1 MGIQSKKEDDETGE
15 ATFTAFPD
23 MMATYRFNIEAI
35 REDFPILHREV
46 NGYPLVYLDNA
57 ATSQTPQQVIDAIV
71 DYYQHYNA
79 NIHRGVHS
87 LSQEATDK
95 YEQAREKIRRHFNAA
110 KSQEILFTSG
120 TTHSINLVAHGFG
133 TILAQGDEILVSAM
147 EHHSNIVPWQMLCER
162 TGAILKVIPMN
173 QEGEL
178 IMEAY
183 KRLLSERTRLVFCNH
198 VSNAL
203 GTINP
208 IREII
213 ETAHSIGAAV
223 LIDGAQ
229 AAPHIIADMQALD
242 VDFYTVS
249 AHKMCGPTGVGI
261 LYGKEEWLNRLPP
274 YQGGG
279 EMIREVTF
287 EKTTYAELPHKF
299 EAGTPNIC
307 GGIAFGAAL
316 DYMNSIGFNA
326 ISHYEQQLLEYA
338 TRELLGIEGL
348 KIYGTA
354 KDKTAVI
361 SFNIEGLHPY
371 DIGTILDK
379 LGIAVR
385 TGHHCAQ
392 PVMDF
397 FKIPGTVR
405 ASFSFYNTMEE
416 VNSLVAGVKKAKQML
431 S

>member
-1 MGIQSKKEDDETGE
+1 MIITKLDIKT
-15 ATFTAFPD
+15 
-23 MMATYRFNIEAI
+23 I
-35 REDFPILHREV
+35 RKDFPILKRKV

-57 ATSQTPQQVIDAIV
+57 ATSQTPKQVIDTIV
-71 DYYQHYNA
+71 DYYSRYNA
-79 NIHRGVHS
+79 NIHRGVHT
-87 LSQEATDK
+87 LSQEATDA
-95 YEQAREKIRRHFNAA
+95 YENARIKVQKHINAA
-110 KSQEILFTSG
+110 EPYEIIYTSG
-120 TTHSINLVAHGFG
+120 TTESINLVANGF
-133 TILAQGDEILVSAM
+133 TSFLKKGDEILVSAM

-162 TGAILKVIPMN
+162 TGAVLKVIPID

-178 IMEAY
+178 LMEEY
-183 KRLLSERTRLVFCNH
+183 TKLLSNSTKLVVCNH

-208 IREII
+208 IEQII
-213 ETAHSIGAAV
+213 SLAHEVGAAV

-229 AAPHIIADMQALD
+229 AAPHIKIDVQKLN

-249 AHKMCGPTGVGI
+249 AHKICGPTGVGI
-261 LYGKEEWLNRLPP
+261 LYGKEEWLTKLPP

-279 EMIREVTF
+279 EMIAEVTF
-287 EKTTYAELPHKF
+287 EKTTYADLPHKF

-316 DYMNSIGFNA
+316 DYMNSLGYEA
-326 ISHYEQQLLEYA
+326 IASYEKELLEYA
-338 TRELLGIEGL
+338 TKELTSIKGL
-348 KIYGTA
+348 KIYGTSEH
-354 KDKTAVI
+354 KTSVI
-361 SFNIEGLHPY
+361 SFNVEGIHPY

-379 LGIAVR
+379 LGIEVR

-397 FKIPGTVR
+397 FKVPGTVR
-405 ASFSFYNTMEE
+405 ASFSFYNTKNE
-416 VNSLVAGVKKAKQML
+416 VDILVEGVKKAKQML

>member
-1 MGIQSKKEDDETGE
+1 MLDIKK
-15 ATFTAFPD
+15 
-23 MMATYRFNIEAI
+23 I
-35 REDFPILHREV
+35 REDFPILKREV
-46 NGYPLVYLDNA
+46 NGKPLVYLDNA

-71 DYYQHYNA
+71 DYYQNYNA
-79 NIHRGVHS
+79 NIHRGVHT

-95 YEQAREKIRRHFNAA
+95 YEQARLKIQKHFNAA
-110 KSQEILFTSG
+110 KSYEIIFTSG
-120 TTHSINLVAHGFG
+120 TTHSINLVANGFSAL
-133 TILAQGDEILVSAM
+133 IKKGDEVLVSAM

-178 IMEAY
+178 RMDVYDE
-183 KRLLSERTRLVFCNH
+183 LLSDKTKLVFCNH
-198 VSNAL
+198 ISNAL

-208 IREII
+208 IEEII
-213 ETAHSIGAAV
+213 EKAHKVGAAI

-229 AAPHIIADMQALD
+229 AAPHLVADVQALD
-242 VDFYTVS
+242 VDFYTCS
-249 AHKMCGPTGVGI
+249 AHKICGPTGVGM
-261 LYGKEEWLNRLPP
+261 LYGKEEWLNKLPP

-279 EMIREVTF
+279 EMIAEVTF
-287 EKTTYAELPHKF
+287 EKTTYADLPHKF

-316 DYMNSIGFNA
+316 DYMNAIGFEEIA
-326 ISHYEQQLLEYA
+326 KYEHELLEYA
-338 TRELLGIEGL
+338 TQELLKIEGL

-354 KDKTAVI
+354 KNKTSVI
-361 SFNIEGLHPY
+361 SFNIEGIHPY
-371 DIGTILDK
+371 DMGSILDK

-392 PVMDF
+392 PIMDF

-405 ASFSFYNTMEE
+405 ASFAFYNTIEE
-416 VNSLVAGVKKAKQML
+416 VDILVAGITKAKSML
-431 S
+431 L